1 MPMKM
6 VEMERA
12 LKQLRLSGIKQS
24 LESRVLESKS
34 SNLDFMEVFS
44 LLIQDELDR
53 RKSSTVD
60 RRYKLSGL
68 DEIKRL
74 DEFDFGFNPKIPKKA
89 CFELMTLKFIQEG
102 LSPILIGHAG
112 TGKSHI
118 AKAVTY
124 KAIIEGFTVVYGEAE
139 EVLSRLVVAAEP
151 VRKKLMK
158 QMIESDL
165 LVIDDLF
172 LTRRLAEE
180 LSQSLQIILHKRY
193 KARRST
199 MITSNRIISDWGS
212 LLGDHAM
219 ATTLQDRI
227 LHRGIPLEFQGK
239 SYRLKEA
246 SQRLAKH
253 DSNK

>member
-1 MPMKM
+1 
-6 VEMERA
+6 MERA

-24 LESRVLESKS
+24 LEARVLESKS
-34 SNLDFMEVFS
+34 SNLDFMETFS
-44 LLIQDELDR
+44 LLVQDEIDR
-53 RKSSTVD
+53 RRSCTVE
-60 RRYKLSGL
+60 RRYKMSGL
-68 DEIKRL
+68 DEIKRF
-74 DEFDFGFNPKIPKKA
+74 DEFDWGFNPKIPKKA
-89 CFELMTLKFIQEG
+89 CYELLTLKFIQDG

-124 KAIIEGFTVVYGEAE
+124 KAIIEGFTVMYGEAE
-139 EVLSRLVVAAEP
+139 ELLVRLVTGTESI
-151 VRKKLMK
+151 RKKLMK
-158 QMIESDL
+158 QLIESDL

-180 LSQSLQIILHKRY
+180 PAQALQVILHKRY

-246 SQRLAKH
+246 SRRLAKTV
-253 DSNK
+253 SEK